1 MRSDLTGVFDG
12 SRRHVAKAAGAIDCV
27 PGLQGVNGQMIY
39 TPYCQDEYLA
49 DVAREYGFKASA
61 AKIRNNPTICRF
73 VFEDIRVQITCLQAG
88 VPEYRR

>member
-1 MRSDLTGVFDG
+1 
-12 SRRHVAKAAGAIDCV
+12 
-27 PGLQGVNGQMIY
+27 MIY

-49 DVAREYGFKASA
+49 EVAREFGFKASA
-61 AKIRNNPTICRF
+61 AKICNNPNFKKEICRF